1 MKINSRIKK
10 VTENMKA
17 EGLNQILITST
28 PSVFYL
34 TGLWIEPLERMLAVH
49 LTADGNLTLCGN
61 ELFSID
67 TASCD
72 FDCLLHTDSDNP
84 IGDLVKL
91 IKPGTIGIDKFW
103 PANFLLPLI
112 SARTDIS
119 PRLGSGPIDKARMYK
134 DSDEIELMRR
144 ASKINDKA
152 VEAAISQLRDG
163 ISEKELAAFLQDC
176 YSTLGADF
184 PIGTQIV
191 CFGANAADPHHTP
204 TGDIINPGDCALFDI
219 FTPID
224 RYWCD
229 MTRTVYFR
237 SVSQEQEKVY
247 EIVREANQAAID
259 FIRPGVRMW
268 EIDKAARDI
277 ITAHGYGPKFIHRL
291 GHGCGIECH
300 ESPNCS
306 SVSDE
311 IAAPG
316 MVFSIEP
323 GVYLDGR
330 HGVRIEDLVL
340 VTETGCEVLNA
351 YTKELQVIG

>member
-1 MKINSRIKK
+1 MKNNSRIEQ
-10 VTENMKA
+10 VIHNMKA
-17 EGLNQILITST
+17 EGLDQILITST
-28 PSVFYL
+28 PSIFYL
-34 TGLWIEPLERMLAVH
+34 TGLWIEPHERMLAVR
-49 LTADGNLTLCGN
+49 LTVDGNLTLCGN
-61 ELFSID
+61 ELFAID

-72 FDCLLHTDSDNP
+72 FNCLLHTDSDNP
-84 IGDLVKL
+84 IVDLVRL
-91 IKPGTIGIDKFW
+91 ISPGTIGIDKFW

-112 SARTDIS
+112 ASRADIS

-134 DSDEIELMRR
+134 DSAEIELIRH
-144 ASKINDKA
+144 ASKINDRA
-152 VEAAISQLRDG
+152 VEAAISQLQDG
-163 ISEKELAAFLQDC
+163 VSEKELAAFLQDF
-176 YSTLGADF
+176 YSSMGADF
-184 PIGTQIV
+184 PIGTQLV
-191 CFGANAADPHHTP
+191 CFGANASDPHHSP
-204 TGDIINPGDCALFDI
+204 TGDVIKSGDCALFDI
-219 FTPID
+219 FTTIN

-237 SVSQEQEKVY
+237 SISKEQEKVY

-259 FIRPGVRMW
+259 FIRPGVHMW
-268 EIDKAARDI
+268 EIDKIARDI
-277 ITAHGYGPKFIHRL
+277 ITEHGYGPKFIHRL

-311 IAAPG
+311 IVAPG

-323 GVYLDGR
+323 GIYLEGR

-351 YTKELQVIG
+351 YTKKLQVIG